1 MLQNTSLSDIIA
13 FIALLI
19 TALGALLGLIWGVT
33 TFANKSS
40 IKLLNE
46 RDDLLQR
53 ELNEHTKEFDEH
65 TKELERIENK
75 IDHEISAINMSVN
88 SKMNDMTEKMST
100 HQDIINTKL
109 NSFHTEIM
117 DRLSKIIEQNNNLEK
132 TILRE
137 FINRQTLDKELKNIF
152 REIDSIPCKKGN
164 SGAAPRE
171 ACPANI

>member
-1 MLQNTSLSDIIA
+1 MNASDIIA

-19 TALGALLGLIWGVT
+19 TALGALLGLIWGVSQFAIKST
-33 TFANKSS
+33 T
-40 IKLLNE
+40 KLLNE
-46 RDDLLQR
+46 RDDRQQR
-53 ELNEHTKEFDEH
+53 ELDEH
-65 TKELERIENK
+65 IKEIERIDGK

-88 SKMNDMTEKMST
+88 SKMNDMTEKIST
-100 HQDIINTKL
+100 HQDVINTKL

-152 REIDSIPCKKGN
+152 REIDSIPCKKN
-164 SGAAPRE
+164 TGAPNVRE
-171 ACPANI
+171 TCPANI